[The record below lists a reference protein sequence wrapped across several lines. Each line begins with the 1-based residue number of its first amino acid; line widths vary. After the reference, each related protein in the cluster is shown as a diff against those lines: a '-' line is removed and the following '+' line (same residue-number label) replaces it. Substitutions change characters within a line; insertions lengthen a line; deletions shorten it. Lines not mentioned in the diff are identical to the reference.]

1 MDDPLDHE
9 EDTMNDGT
17 GGGRWRRRSRRAG
30 VLAILAGI
38 ALAAAACGSGGS
50 SSGPSAVSSQA
61 GGSTNYQK
69 DLAYAQC
76 MRSHGVPNFPDPNS
90 NGVFTNN
97 GINLESGTAKAAAQT
112 CRPLLPNGGQ
122 LSQSQQ
128 QQRLDE
134 LLQFAKC
141 MRSHGVPNFPDPTD
155 TNGHLALNLKG
166 SGIMSTSPQFQS
178 AQQAC
183 QSVMPVP
190 AGGGTT
196 GGGGA

>member
-76 MRSHGVPNFPDPNS
+76 MRSHGVPDFPDPNS
-90 NGVFTNN
+90 NGVFAIS
-97 GINLESGTAKAAAQT
+97 GIDLESGTAKAAEQA
-112 CRPLLPNGGQ
+112 CRHLLPNGGQ

-128 QQRLDE
+128 QQRLRQ
-134 LLQFAKC
+134 LLKLAQC
-141 MRSHGVPNFPDPTD
+141 MRSHGVPDFPDPTD
-155 TNGHLALNLKG
+155 TNGHPGLNLHG
-166 SGIMSTSPQFQS
+166 SNVNPQSPQFIA

-183 QSVMPVP
+183 GPVTP
-190 AGGGTT
+190 QPGSSSGGGS
-196 GGGGA
+196 